1 MAYTLNLTNGSVLVV
16 LADGTTDTSS
26 TNLTLI
32 GKNSSGYGEALN
44 ENVIKILENFSN
56 STAPTIPLQGQ
67 LWWDSTNKKLS
78 VYQGTVWKP
87 FSYAASSA
95 TAPTSAPITGD
106 LWYDTTSGQ
115 LKGYTGSTWSLI
127 GPAAPVGTA
136 TTAFQGNAVTDTLSA
151 SHTVGNLIVNNK
163 LFAVVS
169 SDNTAFT
176 PIITYTGSGLTQ
188 INPGINFTSTA
199 EPTMISSPN
208 MTFGVSSGNIQVTG
222 LTNNY
227 GFNVTAN
234 VGGTPRSIF
243 YISGS
248 TGDATFNGNVNFPA
262 NNPVTISNV
271 ASNISPVGNGTQNLG
286 SISSY
291 WNNLYVN
298 NVNALGNITA
308 GNIAVTSA
316 GSFNSV
322 TASGLGTF
330 GNISTTNGVFW
341 ANGTPYSTG
350 VAIFASVASNIIP
363 SANLTYNLG
372 SASAWWNNIYG
383 TAIHAQYA
391 DLAERFEADSEY
403 SPGTVVELGGSA
415 EITAAVEELSENVFG
430 VISTRAAYL
439 MNSGAGTNQTH
450 PPIAVQGRVPVK
462 VTGRIRKGDRLV
474 SAGNG
479 IARAGSR
486 SEITAWNVIGRAL
499 ENKLDDG
506 EGIIEAVVKLNS

>member
-271 ASNISPVGNGTQNLG
+271 SSNISPVGNGKQNLG
-286 SISSY
+286 STSSY

-308 GNIAVTSA
+308 
-316 GSFNSV
+316 
-322 TASGLGTF
+322 
-330 GNISTTNGVFW
+330 
-341 ANGTPYSTG
+341 
-350 VAIFASVASNIIP
+350 
-363 SANLTYNLG
+363 
-372 SASAWWNNIYG
+372 
-383 TAIHAQYA
+383 
-391 DLAERFEADSEY
+391 
-403 SPGTVVELGGSA
+403 
-415 EITAAVEELSENVFG
+415 
-430 VISTRAAYL
+430 
-439 MNSGAGTNQTH
+439 
-450 PPIAVQGRVPVK
+450 
-462 VTGRIRKGDRLV
+462 
-474 SAGNG
+474 
-479 IARAGSR
+479 
-486 SEITAWNVIGRAL
+486 
-499 ENKLDDG
+499 
-506 EGIIEAVVKLNS
+506 